1 MISENLIKTLI
12 ALAIFVLTMAAIGYL
27 FEEELEAGT
36 NWIVDQIGFLGLCLI
51 LLVTDTLITPFP
63 PDVLLL
69 VIAKSSLSEH
79 WFMYVSILGAVSCV
93 AGMLGWGIGRWLGH
107 FGFIKRILGELEEN
121 QREFIHRYGFWAIA
135 IGSITPFPFSVTC
148 WAAGMMALRGT
159 TVLAAV
165 LVFRI
170 PRFFLYYWL
179 IIAASEWF

>member
-69 VIAKSSLSEH
+69 VIAKVHCLNTGSCMYRYSG
-79 WFMYVSILGAVSCV
+79 WFPV
-93 AGMLGWGIGRWLGH
+93 
-107 FGFIKRILGELEEN
+107 
-121 QREFIHRYGFWAIA
+121 
-135 IGSITPFPFSVTC
+135 
-148 WAAGMMALRGT
+148 
-159 TVLAAV
+159 
-165 LVFRI
+165 
-170 PRFFLYYWL
+170 
-179 IIAASEWF
+179 

>member
-79 WFMYVSILGAVSCV
+79 WFMYVSILGVVSCV

-107 FGFIKRILGELEEN
+107 FGLIR
-121 QREFIHRYGFWAIA
+121 HR
-135 IGSITPFPFSVTC
+135 P
-148 WAAGMMALRGT
+148 L
-159 TVLAAV
+159 L
-165 LVFRI
+165 
-170 PRFFLYYWL
+170 
-179 IIAASEWF
+179 